1 MPNFKF
7 SKVKDTPLNRDGE
20 TSEGTFTGTEGN
32 VVGLTEN
39 AEGETE
45 VVPADADSG
54 SPQPAIGVLLEDVRD
69 RSYWSA
75 NLHDNGTMSRQL
87 DESYAKNRTQPGDE
101 VTYVSYGIYL
111 EDVDDEVDFTPNEPV
126 YLGVGGG
133 VTQTAPSATDEIV
146 QVLGVAVDTHT
157 FKLDVAADY
166 ETSA

>member
-1 MPNFKF
+1 MVNFKF

-20 TSEGTFTGTEGN
+20 TSEGTFTGTEAD
-32 VVGLTEN
+32 VIGLTEN
-39 AEGETE
+39 GDGDTE
-45 VVPADADSG
+45 VVGADADSA

-87 DESYAKNRTQPGDE
+87 DESYAKNRTHPGDE
-101 VTYVSYGIYL
+101 VTYVSYGIYV
-111 EDVDDEVDFTPNEPV
+111 EDVDDEKDFTPNEPV
-126 YLGVGGG
+126 YLDVGGG
-133 VTQTAPSATDEIV
+133 VTQTAPSTTGDIQ
-146 QVLGVAVDTHT
+146 QVLGVAVDAHT